1 MRGLCLA
8 LAVLCASTARGE
20 ELDAKGH
27 YERGLAAF
35 ALGNYQIAADEYEKA
50 FAIKPDPALLYNA
63 AQAHRLAGN
72 KARALQLYTNYLSIF
87 GKKQP
92 NSTEVLRHIAA
103 LKLAIDSERKAQNQ
117 PPIEPAPV
125 TPDPVKKPQVAVVAP
140 PPPKPAPKPPEPTPE
155 PISLAPTPSV
165 EPTPAKAPEP
175 VATPAP
181 VEKPVEQAPQERK
194 PIYKKAW
201 FWGVIAGAVVV
212 VGVGVGL
219 GVGLSSGPSDPVP
232 SFGTVTL
239 R

>member
-8 LAVLCASTARGE
+8 LAVLCASTARGD

-35 ALGNYQIAADEYEKA
+35 ALGNYQTAADEYEKA

-72 KARALQLYTNYLSIF
+72 KARALQLYTNYLNIF

-92 NSTEVLRHIAA
+92 NSTEVQRHISA
-103 LKLAIDSERKAQNQ
+103 LKLAIDSERKAQSQ

-125 TPDPVKKPQVAVVAP
+125 TPDPVRKPQVAVVTP
-140 PPPKPAPKPPEPTPE
+140 PPPKPPEPAPE
-155 PISLAPTPSV
+155 PIKLT
-165 EPTPAKAPEP
+165 PTPAVEPAPAPTPEP

-181 VEKPVEQAPQERK
+181 VEKPVEKPVAESK
-194 PIYKKAW
+194 PIYKKGW